1 MSGLFAANTLLDR
14 LAPALPATA
23 SKEQS
28 GSGSDGNSDSNSS
41 SKGVRSKRHPIL
53 AVRADE
59 PQVRWARTLNRGV
72 AKALDPFGILT
83 RMLVR

>member
-1 MSGLFAANTLLDR
+1 VSGLFAANTLLDR

-23 SKEQS
+23 STGQ
-28 GSGSDGNSDSNSS
+28 SGSDGDGNSNSS